1 MELSFERC
9 MELERRLY
17 FLGDYDNAIV
27 FARLGMRLS
36 VTDKKMLDP
45 TLYVQRYMGFW
56 INDRSVAWNLL
67 MQTDSKRNLR
77 K

>member
-27 FARLGMRLS
+27 FARLGMS
-36 VTDKKMLDP
+36 MNKKMLDP